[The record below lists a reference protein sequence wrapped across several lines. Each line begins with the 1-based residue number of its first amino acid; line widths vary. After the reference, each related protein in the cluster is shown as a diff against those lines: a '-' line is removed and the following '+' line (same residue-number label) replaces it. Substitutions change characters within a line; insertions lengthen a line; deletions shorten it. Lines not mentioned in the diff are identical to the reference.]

1 MNLTEVCMN
10 VVDELR
16 TSHPERIIDF
26 NSFSREDL
34 FGDDNRLAQVLSN
47 IIGNALQYGA
57 PHEPI
62 CVRMSSTEKDVSVT
76 VNNKGPVIPPNSRRL
91 PPARA
96 PDDRSDNGRPW
107 RPLQGPSSSIMAVS
121 AN

>member
-47 IIGNALQYGA
+47 LIGNALQYGA
-57 PHEPI
+57 QEPI
-62 CVRMSSTEKDVSVT
+62 VVRMSST
-76 VNNKGPVIPPNSRRL
+76 
-91 PPARA
+91 
-96 PDDRSDNGRPW
+96 GRT
-107 RPLQGPSSSIMAVS
+107 SS
-121 AN
+121 